1 MASASIVFTK
11 LAKEPADFISH
22 EFASQ
27 TVATGAASTACP
39 AEFNY
44 AMITA
49 LGGNIWIALTT
60 DDSTPDPS
68 VATARI
74 PVQQDS
80 VLLMMVQK
88 GVKIGVLD
96 QV

>member
-22 EFASQ
+22 EFVSE
-27 TVATGAASTACP
+27 TVATGAASAACP

-49 LGGNIWIALTT
+49 LGGNVWIALTT
-60 DDSTPDPS
+60 DGSAPNT
-68 VATARI
+68 ANAAARI